1 MAIYYCFSKPVF
13 AARWLLILL
22 LALGLVPANAFK
34 LQNLSRGTPT
44 SCRLA
49 SDARRAWGGRDQQR
63 SQKILMT
70 APQPSLAPVVPE
82 QSNVLPFRAFA
93 VQRDNILEQAVLF
106 LLSWALSRFLTT
118 VELRREAGALLRF
131 GMSFQDFCSLT
142 KLLIRRSN
150 GSIDTMQA
158 SIVTLLDSLVP
169 PAVRSFFKDTYRENA
184 QLICEQSSEWIQR
197 FGLIGWLIGR
207 DVERF
212 EVEVEVK
219 LSAAGSADSEPTPA
233 TATTEKWM
241 SGLQVKQC
249 RYLLESGC
257 KSTCLNICKIP
268 TQAFFNDVIGLPL
281 TMTPDFTDASCK
293 FEFGKTPPQR
303 DADPSFATPCYL
315 GCSLT
320 MDKKNKA
327 DSTKCS

>member
-1 MAIYYCFSKPVF
+1 MAICYSFSKPVF
-13 AARWLLILL
+13 AVRWLLILL
-22 LALGLVPANAFK
+22 LGLGLVPANAFK
-34 LQNLSRGTPT
+34 GPFSRA
-44 SCRLA
+44 C
-49 SDARRAWGGRDQQR
+49 GGRDQQR

-82 QSNVLPFRAFA
+82 QSNVLPIRAFA
-93 VQRDNILEQAVLF
+93 IQRDNILEQAVLY

-118 VELRREAGALLRF
+118 AELRREAGALLRF

-158 SIVTLLDSLVP
+158 SIVKLLDSLVP

-219 LSAAGSADSEPTPA
+219 RSAAGSADSES
-233 TATTEKWM
+233 ATTEKWM